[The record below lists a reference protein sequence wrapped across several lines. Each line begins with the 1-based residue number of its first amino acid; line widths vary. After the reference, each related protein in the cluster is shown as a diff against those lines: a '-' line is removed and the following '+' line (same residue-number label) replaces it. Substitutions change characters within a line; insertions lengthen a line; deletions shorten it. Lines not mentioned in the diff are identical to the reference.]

1 MKTEAAAAP
10 RHYSRGKEFMGTRN
24 LTCAVIDGEYRVAQ
38 YGQWDGYPSG
48 QGAEALGFLLG
59 MDRESF
65 ITKLR
70 AARFATDEDLTAIN
84 AELDAA
90 HSVNSEKMMNE
101 GGKYQQFSRDRGAK
115 ILSIVA
121 EAEPGILLLDRRS
134 FAADSLFC
142 EWAYVVDFDNG
153 TFEVFEGFNKA
164 PVSEGERF
172 HGATTDDPSPGYY
185 PVRLVKT
192 YQLDALPT
200 LDQFLADL
208 EPQDD
213 DE

>member
-1 MKTEAAAAP
+1 
-10 RHYSRGKEFMGTRN
+10 MGTRN
-24 LTCAVIDGEYRVAQ
+24 LTCAVVDGEYKVAQ

-48 QGAEALGFLLG
+48 QGATALKFLLS
-59 MDRESF
+59 MDCENF

-70 AARFATDEDLTAIN
+70 ATKFATSADFDAIQ
-84 AELDAA
+84 AEIDAGDGSA
-90 HSVNSEKMMNE
+90 MLAE
-101 GGKYQQFSRDRGAK
+101 GGKYQQLSRDRGAE

-121 EAEPGILLLDRRS
+121 EAEPGILLRNRIS
-134 FAADSLFC
+134 FAAESLFC
-142 EWAYVVDFDNG
+142 EWAYVVDFDKG
-153 TFEVFEGFNKA
+153 TFEVFEGFNEA
-164 PVSEGERF
+164 PVPEGERF

-208 EPQDD
+208 EPQED